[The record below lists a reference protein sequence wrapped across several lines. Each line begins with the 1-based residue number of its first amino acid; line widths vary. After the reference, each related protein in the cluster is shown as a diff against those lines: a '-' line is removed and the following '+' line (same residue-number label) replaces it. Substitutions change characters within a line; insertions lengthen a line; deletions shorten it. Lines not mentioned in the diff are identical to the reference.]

1 LSVASGGS
9 DLGLFKWF
17 SSLIG
22 RIKGEP
28 RVDPKKFISLLI
40 VHVDSAKQEVTDA
53 VARLKSRYDH
63 LVKAT
68 ISASIGKEKDRA
80 LIYANEATQVK
91 EMTTKLVVVE
101 KVLEQVKLRLE
112 TLEDVSNLSHHLI
125 EVSNLLVVAKDYVK
139 DLVPNLAYNID
150 SLINESRRV
159 IASTTDYAKLKPEE
173 IIEHT
178 PEAKKLLQEIER
190 AAEETIK
197 SQLPEIPVDIL
208 LPVKVKGSLEDKIK
222 KEVEATAQP
231 IKQQSTHPKVIDQNL
246 LEKALLEY
254 IVTHNGFVDVNH
266 FKEMFGVSKE
276 DVYKALN
283 RLREQNKIV
292 F

>member
-1 LSVASGGS
+1 MSVVSEGGNI
-9 DLGLFKWF
+9 GIFKWF
-17 SSLIG
+17 SSLVGKI
-22 RIKGEP
+22 RGESK
-28 RVDPKKFISLLI
+28 VDPKKFISLLI
-40 VHVDSAKQEVTDA
+40 VHVDSAKQEVADT
-53 VARLKSRYDH
+53 VSRLKNRYDH

-80 LIYANEATQVK
+80 LIYANEATQVR

-159 IASTTDYAKLKPEE
+159 ISSTTDYTKLKPEE

-178 PEAKKLLQEIER
+178 PEARKLLQEIEK
-190 AAEETIK
+190 AAEETIR
-197 SQLPEIPVDIL
+197 SQMPEIPVDIL
-208 LPVKVKGSLEDKIK
+208 LPVKVKGNLEDRVK
-222 KEVEATAQP
+222 KEIEVTAQP
-231 IKQQSTHPKVIDQNL
+231 SNRQEKSRVIDQSL

-254 IVTHNGFVDVNH
+254 IVTHNGFIDVNH
-266 FKEMFGVSKE
+266 FKEMLGVSKE
-276 DVYKALN
+276 EVYKALN
-283 RLREQNKIV
+283 RLREQNKII

>member
-1 LSVASGGS
+1 MSVTNGSGNVGV
-9 DLGLFKWF
+9 FKWF
-17 SSLIG
+17 SGLVE
-22 RIKGEP
+22 RIRRGGGSK
-28 RVDPKKFISLLI
+28 VDPKKFISLLI
-40 VHVDSAKQEVTDA
+40 IHVDSAKQDVSDA

-68 ISASIGKEKDRA
+68 ISASIGKERDRA
-80 LIYANEATQVK
+80 LIYANEATQVR

-101 KVLEQVKLRLE
+101 KVLEQVRLRLE

-159 IASTTDYAKLKPEE
+159 IASTTDYTKLKPEE

-178 PEAKKLLQEIER
+178 PEAKKLLQEIEK

-197 SQLPEIPVDIL
+197 SQLPEIPVDML
-208 LPVKVKGSLEDKIK
+208 LPIKVKGNLEDRIKK
-222 KEVEATAQP
+222 KEVEAVKQP
-231 IKQQSTHPKVIDQNL
+231 EKPKVVDENL

-254 IVTHNGFVDVNH
+254 IVTHDGFVDVNH
-266 FKEMFGVSKE
+266 FKDMFGVSKE
-276 DVYKALN
+276 EVYKALN

>member
-1 LSVASGGS
+1 MSVVSEGG
-9 DLGLFKWF
+9 DIGIFKWF
-17 SSLIG
+17 SSLVG
-22 RIKGEP
+22 RIRGGS

-40 VHVDSAKQEVTDA
+40 VHVDSAKQEVTDT
-53 VARLKSRYDH
+53 VSRLKNRYDH

-80 LIYANEATQVK
+80 LIYANEATQVR

-159 IASTTDYAKLKPEE
+159 IASTTDYTKLKPEE

-178 PEAKKLLQEIER
+178 PEARKLLQEIEK

-197 SQLPEIPVDIL
+197 SQMPEIPVDIL
-208 LPVKVKGSLEDKIK
+208 LPVKVKGNLEDRVK
-222 KEVEATAQP
+222 KEVEVTTQLS
-231 IKQQSTHPKVIDQNL
+231 KQQEKPRVIDQSL

-254 IVTHNGFVDVNH
+254 IVTHNGFIDVNH
-266 FKEMFGVSKE
+266 FKELLGVSKE
-276 DVYKALN
+276 DIYKALN
-283 RLREQNKIV
+283 RLREQNKII

>member
-1 LSVASGGS
+1 MGVVS
-9 DLGLFKWF
+9 DGVGVVGWF
-17 SSLIG
+17 SGLLTRFRG
-22 RIKGEP
+22 GTK
-28 RVDPKKFISLLI
+28 VDPRKFISLLI
-40 VHVDSAKQEVTDA
+40 THVDAAKQEVSDA
-53 VARLKSRYDH
+53 VARLKTRYDH

-68 ISASIGKEKDRA
+68 ISASISRENDRA
-80 LIYANEATQVK
+80 LIYANEATQVR

-112 TLEDVSNLSHHLI
+112 TLEDVSNISTSLI

-150 SLINESRRV
+150 TLINESRRV
-159 IASTTDYAKLKPEE
+159 IASTTDYTKVKPEE

-178 PEAKKLLQEIER
+178 PEARRLLQEIEK
-190 AAEETIK
+190 AAAETIK
-197 SQLPEIPVDIL
+197 SQMPEIPVDIL
-208 LPVKVKGSLEDKIK
+208 LPIKVRGNLEEKIR
-222 KEVEATAQP
+222 KEAEAVPEASKPQERSRVVD
-231 IKQQSTHPKVIDQNL
+231 QSL

-266 FKEMFGVSKE
+266 FREMFGVSKE
-276 DVYKALN
+276 DVYKVLN
-283 RLREQNKIV
+283 KLREQNKIV

>member
-1 LSVASGGS
+1 MSIANEGGEV
-9 DLGLFKWF
+9 GLFKWF
-17 SSLIG
+17 SGFIG
-22 RIKGEP
+22 KIKGGSK
-28 RVDPKKFISLLI
+28 VDPKKFISLLI
-40 VHVDSAKQEVTDA
+40 VHVDSAKQEVSDT

-80 LIYANEATQVK
+80 LIYANEATQVR

-178 PEAKKLLQEIER
+178 PEAKKLLQEIEK

-208 LPVKVKGSLEDKIK
+208 LPVKVKGNLEEKIK
-222 KEVEATAQP
+222 KDVEAITLPSKQP
-231 IKQQSTHPKVIDQNL
+231 DKFKTIDQNL

-266 FKEMFGVSKE
+266 FKNMFGVSKE

>member
-1 LSVASGGS
+1 MSVASGG
-9 DLGLFKWF
+9 GEVGVFKWF
-17 SSLIG
+17 SSFVGKIRG
-22 RIKGEP
+22 GSK
-28 RVDPKKFISLLI
+28 VDPKKFISLLI
-40 VHVDSAKQEVTDA
+40 VHVDSAKQEVSDA

-80 LIYANEATQVK
+80 LIYANEATQVR

-101 KVLEQVKLRLE
+101 KVLEQVRLRLE

-159 IASTTDYAKLKPEE
+159 IASTTDYTKLKPEE

-208 LPVKVKGSLEDKIK
+208 LPVKVKGNLEEKIK
-222 KEVEATAQP
+222 KDVEAITQP
-231 IKQQSTHPKVIDQNL
+231 SKQPDRFKTVDQNL

-266 FKEMFGVSKE
+266 FKDMFGVSKE

>member
-1 LSVASGGS
+1 MSIANGNGDVGV
-9 DLGLFKWF
+9 FKWF
-17 SSLIG
+17 SGLVG
-22 RIKGEP
+22 RIKGGSK
-28 RVDPKKFISLLI
+28 VDPKKFISLLI
-40 VHVDSAKQEVTDA
+40 VHVDSAKQEVSDT

-80 LIYANEATQVK
+80 LIYANEATQVR

-159 IASTTDYAKLKPEE
+159 IASTTDYTKLKPEE

-178 PEAKKLLQEIER
+178 PEAKKLLQEIEK

-208 LPVKVKGSLEDKIK
+208 LPVKVKGNLEDRIK
-222 KEVEATAQP
+222 KEVEAVTQP
-231 IKQQSTHPKVIDQNL
+231 SKQLEKSRIVDQNL

-254 IVTHNGFVDVNH
+254 IITHNGFVDVNH
-266 FKEMFGVSKE
+266 FKDMLGVSKE
-276 DVYKALN
+276 EVYKALN

>member
-1 LSVASGGS
+1 
-9 DLGLFKWF
+9 
-17 SSLIG
+17 SLVG
-22 RIKGEP
+22 RIKGGSK
-28 RVDPKKFISLLI
+28 VDPKKFISLLI
-40 VHVDSAKQEVTDA
+40 VHVDSAKQEVSDT

-80 LIYANEATQVK
+80 LIYANEATQVR

-150 SLINESRRV
+150 SLISESRRV
-159 IASTTDYAKLKPEE
+159 IASTTDYTKLKPEE

-178 PEAKKLLQEIER
+178 PEAKKLLQEIEK

-208 LPVKVKGSLEDKIK
+208 LPVKVKGNLEDKIK
-222 KEVEATAQP
+222 KEVEAITQP
-231 IKQQSTHPKVIDQNL
+231 SKQPDRSKMVDQNL

-254 IVTHNGFVDVNH
+254 IITHNGFVDVNH
-266 FKEMFGVSKE
+266 FKDMLGVSKE
-276 DVYKALN
+276 EVYKALN

>member
-1 LSVASGGS
+1 MSVVSGSWDAGIFRWFSGLIEKIKGGS
-9 DLGLFKWF
+9 K
-17 SSLIG
+17 
-22 RIKGEP
+22 
-28 RVDPKKFISLLI
+28 VDPKKFISLLI
-40 VHVDSAKQEVTDA
+40 IHVDSAKQEVSDA
-53 VARLKSRYDH
+53 VSRLKSRYDH
-63 LVKAT
+63 LIKAT

-80 LIYANEATQVK
+80 LIYANEATQVR

-112 TLEDVSNLSHHLI
+112 TLEDVSNLTHHLI

-159 IASTTDYAKLKPEE
+159 IASTTDYTKIKPEE

-178 PEAKKLLQEIER
+178 PEAKKLLQEIEK

-197 SQLPEIPVDIL
+197 SQLPELPLDIL
-208 LPVKVKGSLEDKIK
+208 LPVKVKGNLEDKIK
-222 KEVEATAQP
+222 KEAEVMAYQDKKPEKPKAT
-231 IKQQSTHPKVIDQNL
+231 VDQNL

-254 IVTHNGFVDVNH
+254 IITHNGFVDVNH
-266 FKEMFGVSKE
+266 FKDMLGVSKE
-276 DVYKALN
+276 EVYRALN
-283 RLREQNKIV
+283 RLREQNKIT

>member
-1 LSVASGGS
+1 MSVFSEGGGVMKWLS
-9 DLGLFKWF
+9 GLRTLF
-17 SSLIG
+17 
-22 RIKGEP
+22 RGES

-40 VHVDSAKQEVTDA
+40 VHVDSAKQEVSDA

-68 ISASIGKEKDRA
+68 ISASVGRENDRA
-80 LIYANEATQVK
+80 LIYANEATQVR

-112 TLEDVSNLSHHLI
+112 TLEDVSNISAPLI

-150 SLINESRRV
+150 TLISESRKV
-159 IASTTDYAKLKPEE
+159 IASTTDYARVKPEDV
-173 IIEHT
+173 IEHT
-178 PEAKKLLQEIER
+178 PEAKKLLQEIEK
-190 AAEETIK
+190 AAAETIK
-197 SQLPEIPVDIL
+197 SQMPDIPVDIL
-208 LPVKVKGSLEDKIK
+208 LPIKVRGNLEERVKR
-222 KEVEATAQP
+222 EAEKLPEASRHQERP
-231 IKQQSTHPKVIDQNL
+231 KAVDQSM

-254 IVTHNGFVDVNH
+254 IATHNGFVDVNH
-266 FKEMFGVSKE
+266 FKDSLGVSKE
-276 DVYKALN
+276 EVYKALN
-283 RLREQNKIV
+283 RLREQNKII

>member
-1 LSVASGGS
+1 MSVFSEGGGVMKWLSG
-9 DLGLFKWF
+9 LRTLFK
-17 SSLIG
+17 
-22 RIKGEP
+22 GESK
-28 RVDPKKFISLLI
+28 VDPRKFISLLI
-40 VHVDSAKQEVTDA
+40 VHVDSAKQEVSDA

-68 ISASIGKEKDRA
+68 ISASVGRESDRA
-80 LIYANEATQVK
+80 LIYANEATQVR

-112 TLEDVSNLSHHLI
+112 TLEDVSNISAPLI

-150 SLINESRRV
+150 TLISESRKV
-159 IASTTDYAKLKPEE
+159 IASTTDYAKVKPEE
-173 IIEHT
+173 VIEHT
-178 PEAKKLLQEIER
+178 PEAKKLLQEIEK
-190 AAEETIK
+190 AAAETIK
-197 SQLPEIPVDIL
+197 SQMPDIPVDIL
-208 LPVKVKGSLEDKIK
+208 LPIKVRGNLGERVK
-222 KEVEATAQP
+222 KEAEKLPEANRPQER
-231 IKQQSTHPKVIDQNL
+231 PKVIDQSM

-266 FKEMFGVSKE
+266 FKDSLGVSKE
-276 DVYKALN
+276 EVYKALN
-283 RLREQNKIV
+283 RLREQNKII

>member
-1 LSVASGGS
+1 MSVFSEGGGVMKWLS
-9 DLGLFKWF
+9 GLRTLF
-17 SSLIG
+17 
-22 RIKGEP
+22 RGES

-40 VHVDSAKQEVTDA
+40 VHVDSAKQEVSDA

-68 ISASIGKEKDRA
+68 ISASVGRENDRA
-80 LIYANEATQVK
+80 LIYANEATQVR

-112 TLEDVSNLSHHLI
+112 TLEDVSNISAPLI

-150 SLINESRRV
+150 TLISESRKV
-159 IASTTDYAKLKPEE
+159 IASTTDYARVKPEDV
-173 IIEHT
+173 IEHT
-178 PEAKKLLQEIER
+178 PEAKKLLQEIEK
-190 AAEETIK
+190 AAAETIK
-197 SQLPEIPVDIL
+197 SQMPDIPVDIL
-208 LPVKVKGSLEDKIK
+208 LPIKVRGNLEERVKRETEKLP
-222 KEVEATAQP
+222 EASRHQERPKAVD
-231 IKQQSTHPKVIDQNL
+231 QSM

-254 IVTHNGFVDVNH
+254 IATHNGFVDVNH
-266 FKEMFGVSKE
+266 FKDSLGVSKE
-276 DVYKALN
+276 EVYKALN
-283 RLREQNKIV
+283 RLREQNKII

>member
-1 LSVASGGS
+1 MSIANGSGDVGV
-9 DLGLFKWF
+9 FKWF
-17 SSLIG
+17 SGLVG
-22 RIKGEP
+22 RIRGGSK
-28 RVDPKKFISLLI
+28 VDPKKFISLLI
-40 VHVDSAKQEVTDA
+40 VHVDSAKQEVSDT

-80 LIYANEATQVK
+80 LIYANEATQVR

-159 IASTTDYAKLKPEE
+159 IASTTDYTKLKPEE

-178 PEAKKLLQEIER
+178 PEAKKLLQEIEK

-208 LPVKVKGSLEDKIK
+208 LPVKVKGNLEDRIK
-222 KEVEATAQP
+222 KEVEAVTQP
-231 IKQQSTHPKVIDQNL
+231 SKQSEKSRMVDQNL

-254 IVTHNGFVDVNH
+254 IITHNGFVDVNH
-266 FKEMFGVSKE
+266 FKDMLGVSKE
-276 DVYKALN
+276 EVYKALN